1 MYMMYPMQESRKMRG
16 FDEQR
21 NRIRF
26 IFIAGIAHVVP
37 KLQPATTPSSD
48 FRASSGTGQ
57 CPPSMIGFRRYPIVM
72 TSRS

>member
-48 FRASSGTGQ
+48 FRASSGTR
-57 CPPSMIGFRRYPIVM
+57 SMPTIDDRL
-72 TSRS
+72 SALSDSHDL

>member
-1 MYMMYPMQESRKMRG
+1 MKG

-37 KLQPATTPSSD
+37 KLQPATTPLGLSCLVGDRSMPIDDPVSALSD
-48 FRASSGTGQ
+48 SHEKRALLTRDVVSA
-57 CPPSMIGFRRYPIVM
+57 
-72 TSRS
+72 